1 MLLFKIKTHKNDKI
15 TFYLKFIF
23 FNKLN
28 IIILRFKKAICQF
41 QVFESPI
48 ITVSYR

>member
-23 FNKLN
+23 FYKLN
-28 IIILRFKKAICQF
+28 IILRFKKAICQF